1 MENNIEKTGNWF
13 VDQLSLYQ
21 NANNSNDAVKR
32 NFVVR
37 VSEFELIMS
46 DLRRKKPKDP
56 LQHELLLG
64 RRGSGKSTLLKRIQ
78 IEIEEDPTLNQH
90 YIAINL
96 AEEQAGIYRL
106 SDLWFEALKEIA
118 LQTNTVVN
126 LEAFSTF
133 KDNQEYARYLHGE
146 IHKILVEHQKKAVL
160 LLDNLDRIVENFD
173 DDGHLLRETLLN
185 YNDLQIIGGST
196 RMDEHFWQYDKPFY
210 EFFRRHRLEGLTF
223 EEINQLLNQW
233 SEALALSQ
241 LKDYALHNRGKIEAL
256 RILTDG
262 LPRTLQ
268 FFIKIFLKNSTLTGF
283 DHIKQT
289 MDLASPLYQERLN
302 NLTAPQRKIVLE
314 MAFIWEAC
322 STKQLVDVCRME
334 GKLISS
340 FMKQLNGFG
349 IVETLQTNTKNHLY
363 RLSERFFNMWLIV
376 TQGNPDQK
384 RKARYLTIFLE
395 TWYNADEIRD
405 MAITHSENLQAKN
418 MGYDQAVVLTKALSQ
433 SKYIGVYDRDEL
445 LDLTYQ
451 LSDCQPDKGD
461 LPKKYS
467 EVLKKII
474 LLDKEG
480 KYEQALQ
487 IVEEIENEED
497 GIKFNLKGFYYILLK
512 EEEEAKR
519 YFLMSIEKENSSA
532 LFNLGLLYQNQR
544 KEKQAEKY
552 YLLAI
557 EKDETNASYNLALLY
572 QNQGKEKQAEKY
584 YLLAIDEENVDA
596 SYNLANLY
604 ANQGKWKEAEKYYLL
619 AIEKGE
625 ISALNNLALLYQNQG
640 KEKEAEKYF
649 LLAIDEENV
658 DASYN
663 LALLYTNQGKGKE
676 AEKYYLLAIEKGTIE
691 ALNNLALLYF
701 KLNKNKHKALEFIL
715 KRNNVKTDLK
725 LKLLQIIIEVWNG
738 KFENIENRVRELI
751 TDSKDDTIG
760 VFLNVL
766 LILEQTHLVQSL
778 FEDEALGQDLRDK
791 YQLLYYAT
799 LILNRKT
806 ENNLLLRI
814 PPDMMPTVEKIV
826 AEVKEKQA
834 FYAEEVVS

>member
-21 NANNSNDAVKR
+21 NANNDNATVRR

-46 DLRRKKPKDP
+46 DLRRKKAKDP

-78 IEIEEDPTLNQH
+78 IEIEEDPTLSKN

-106 SDLWFEALKEIA
+106 SDLWFEALKEIS

-133 KDNQEYARYLHGE
+133 KDNQEYARYLYGE
-146 IHKILVEHQKKAVL
+146 IHKILVEHQKKVVL

-185 YNDLQIIGGST
+185 YNDVQIIGGST

-223 EEINQLLNQW
+223 EEIHQLLNQW
-233 SEALALSQ
+233 SDLMGLTQ

-322 STKQLVDVCRME
+322 STKQLVEACRME

-340 FMKQLNGFG
+340 FMRQLNGFG
-349 IVETLQTNTKNHLY
+349 IVETVQTNTKNHLY

-395 TWYNADEIRD
+395 TWYDANEIQD
-405 MAITHSENLQAKN
+405 MATTHFQNLKAKN
-418 MGYDQAVVLTKALSQ
+418 MGYDQAVVLTKAISQ
-433 SKYIGVYDRDEL
+433 SKHIGVRERDRL

-461 LPKKYS
+461 LPITFKKLG
-467 EVLKKII
+467 EEI
-474 LLDKEG
+474 DKLQEEG
-480 KYEQALQ
+480 KYEEALKK
-487 IVEEIENEED
+487 VEEIENEED
-497 GIKFNLKGFYYILLK
+497 GVKFFLK
-512 EEEEAKR
+512 A
-519 YFLMSIEKENSSA
+519 YFLYELKNE
-532 LFNLGLLYQNQR
+532 
-544 KEKQAEKY
+544 
-552 YLLAI
+552 
-557 EKDETNASYNLALLY
+557 
-572 QNQGKEKQAEKY
+572 
-584 YLLAIDEENVDA
+584 
-596 SYNLANLY
+596 
-604 ANQGKWKEAEKYYLL
+604 KEAEKYYEKSVKKGHISASFNLALL
-619 AIEKGE
+619 FQNQGEIEEAEKYYLIAIDRKDINSAFNLANLYQAQSKYESAEKYYLIAIGNGIDSALFNLANLHYNQGKDKDAEKYYLKAIEKGDIGALHNLAILYQSQGKIEDAEKYYFKASKKGQIESIHHLGLLYESQGKIEDAEKYYLNAIEKGE
-625 ISALNNLALLYQNQG
+625 IISLHSLA
-640 KEKEAEKYF
+640 F
-649 LLAIDEENV
+649 
-658 DASYN
+658 
-663 LALLYTNQGKGKE
+663 
-676 AEKYYLLAIEKGTIE
+676 
-691 ALNNLALLYF
+691 LYF
-701 KLNKNKHKALEFIL
+701 KKNDNKEKALEYISEKNQINPDF
-715 KRNNVKTDLK
+715 KSKS
-725 LKLLQIIIEVWNG
+725 LQIIIEIWNG

-751 TDSKDDTIG
+751 KDSKEDMIG
-760 VFLNVL
+760 AFFNVL

-791 YQLLYYAT
+791 YLLLYYAT
-799 LILNRKT
+799 LILNHKT

-814 PPDMMPTVEKIV
+814 PLEVMPTVEKIV

-834 FYAEEVVS
+834 FYAEEVGS

>member
-21 NANNSNDAVKR
+21 NANNDNATVKR

-46 DLRRKKPKDP
+46 DLRRKKTKDP

-78 IEIEEDPTLNQH
+78 IEIEEDPTLNKS
-90 YIAINL
+90 YIAVNL

-118 LQTNTVVN
+118 LQTNTSLN

-223 EEINQLLNQW
+223 EEIHQLLNQW
-233 SEALALSQ
+233 SDALDLPQ

-322 STKQLVDVCRME
+322 STKQLVEACRME

-340 FMKQLNGFG
+340 FMKQLNSFG

-395 TWYNADEIRD
+395 TWYDADEIRD
-405 MAITHSENLQAKN
+405 MAKTHLQNLKSRK
-418 MGYDQAVVLTKALSQ
+418 MGYDQAGLLTKAFSQ
-433 SKYIGVYDRDEL
+433 SKYIGVVDRDEL
-445 LDLTYQ
+445 LDSTY
-451 LSDCQPDKGD
+451 LLPDYQSGKGD
-461 LPKKYS
+461 LPKKYK
-467 EVLKKII
+467 ELIEEINK
-474 LLDKEG
+474 LEEEG
-480 KYEQALQ
+480 KYEQSLQ

-497 GIKFNLKGFYYILLK
+497 GVKFNMKGYFFYKLNN
-512 EEEEAKR
+512 EE
-519 YFLMSIEKENSSA
+519 
-532 LFNLGLLYQNQR
+532 
-544 KEKQAEKY
+544 
-552 YLLAI
+552 
-557 EKDETNASYNLALLY
+557 
-572 QNQGKEKQAEKY
+572 
-584 YLLAIDEENVDA
+584 
-596 SYNLANLY
+596 
-604 ANQGKWKEAEKYYLL
+604 EAEKYYLL
-619 AIEKGE
+619 AIEKGH
-625 ISALNNLALLYQNQG
+625 INAPYNLANLYLDQGKEREAEQYYLICCENGNVNALFNLATLYKQQG
-640 KEKEAEKYF
+640 KEKEAEKYYLIAGEKGDTGSLF
-649 LLAIDEENV
+649 NLAIL
-658 DASYN
+658 YN
-663 LALLYTNQGKGKE
+663 NQGKSKE
-676 AEKYYLLAIEKGTIE
+676 AEKYYLIAIEKQHVNS
-691 ALNNLALLYF
+691 LHNLTLLYF
-701 KLNKNKHKALEFIL
+701 SENRKKQKSLDLIMQKNKKIPIIESQI
-715 KRNNVKTDLK
+715 V
-725 LKLLQIIIEVWNG
+725 QIIIEIWNG
-738 KFENIENRVRELI
+738 IFNNIEEKVKKLI
-751 TDSKDDTIG
+751 IESEGANLSWLIK
-760 VFLNVL
+760 NL
-766 LILEQTHLVQSL
+766 LYQEQTHLVQSL

-799 LILNRKT
+799 LILNHKT

-814 PPDMMPTVEKIV
+814 PPDVMPTVEKIV

-834 FYAEEVVS
+834 FYAED

>member
-21 NANNSNDAVKR
+21 NANNDNATVRR

-46 DLRRKKPKDP
+46 DLRRKRAKDP

-78 IEIEEDPTLNQH
+78 IEIEEDPTLSKN

-106 SDLWFEALKEIA
+106 SDLWFEALKEIS
-118 LQTNTVVN
+118 LQTNTSVN

-133 KDNQEYARYLHGE
+133 KDNQEYARYLYGE
-146 IHKILVEHQKKAVL
+146 IHKILVEHQKKVVL

-185 YNDLQIIGGST
+185 YNDVQIIGGST

-223 EEINQLLNQW
+223 EEIHQLLNQW
-233 SEALALSQ
+233 SDLMGLTQ

-283 DHIKQT
+283 NHIKQT

-322 STKQLVDVCRME
+322 STKQLVEACRME

-395 TWYNADEIRD
+395 TWYDANEIQA
-405 MAITHSENLQAKN
+405 MATTHFQNLKAKN
-418 MGYDQAVVLTKALSQ
+418 MGYDQAVVLTKAISQ
-433 SKYIGVYDRDEL
+433 SKYIGVYERDEL

-451 LSDCQPDKGD
+451 LSDYQPEKGD
-461 LPKKYS
+461 LPKKY
-467 EVLKKII
+467 EKLEKEII
-474 LLDKEG
+474 KLYEEG

-497 GIKFNLKGFYYILLK
+497 GNKYSWKGF
-512 EEEEAKR
+512 
-519 YFLMSIEKENSSA
+519 
-532 LFNLGLLYQNQR
+532 LFRQIQ
-544 KEKQAEKY
+544 KQTKAEKY

-557 EKDETNASYNLALLY
+557 EKGNINALYNLASLY
-572 QNQGKEKQAEKY
+572 QNQGKEKEAEKY
-584 YLLAIDEENVDA
+584 YLLAIEEGDINA
-596 SYNLANLY
+596 LNNLAVLY
-604 ANQGKWKEAEKYYLL
+604 KNQGKEKEAEKYYLL
-619 AIEKGE
+619 AIEKGD
-625 ISALNNLALLYQNQG
+625 IIALHNLALF
-640 KEKEAEKYF
+640 YF
-649 LLAIDEENV
+649 
-658 DASYN
+658 
-663 LALLYTNQGKGKE
+663 Q
-676 AEKYYLLAIEKGTIE
+676 
-691 ALNNLALLYF
+691 
-701 KLNKNKHKALEFIL
+701 LNKNKQKALEYIL
-715 KRNNVKTDLK
+715 QKSQINPDFKT
-725 LKLLQIIIEVWNG
+725 KLLQIIIEIWNG
-738 KFENIENRVRELI
+738 KFENIDNRIRELI
-751 TDSKDDTIG
+751 KENNVTDAL
-760 VFLNVL
+760 LNL
-766 LILEQTHLVQSL
+766 LLYQEQTHLVQSL
-778 FEDEALGQDLRDK
+778 FEDEVLGQDLRDK

-799 LILNRKT
+799 LILNHKT

-814 PPDMMPTVEKIV
+814 PLEVMPTVEKIV

-834 FYAEEVVS
+834 FYAEEAGS

>member
-46 DLRRKKPKDP
+46 DLRRKKTKDP

-78 IEIEEDPTLNQH
+78 IEIEEDPTLSKN

-118 LQTNTVVN
+118 LQTNSVVN

-146 IHKILVEHQKKAVL
+146 IHKILVEHQKKVVL

-233 SEALALSQ
+233 SEALALPQ

-395 TWYNADEIRD
+395 TWYDADEIQD
-405 MAITHSENLQAKN
+405 MAKTHSQNLRTKN
-418 MGYDQAVVLTKALSQ
+418 MGYDQAVVLTKAISQ
-433 SKYIGVYDRDEL
+433 SKYIGVIDRDEL
-445 LDLTYQ
+445 LDLTSQ
-451 LSDCQPDKGD
+451 LLDCQPEKGD
-461 LPKKYS
+461 LPKKFS
-467 EVLKKII
+467 NLKEEI
-474 LLDKEG
+474 DKLQEDG
-480 KYEQALQ
+480 KYEKALQ

-497 GIKFNLKGFYYILLK
+497 GLKFYLKGFLLSKLK
-512 EEEEAKR
+512 EKTD
-519 YFLMSIEKENSSA
+519 
-532 LFNLGLLYQNQR
+532 
-544 KEKQAEKY
+544 AEKY

-557 EKDETNASYNLALLY
+557 EKGNIISLYNLANLY
-572 QNQGKEKQAEKY
+572 RKQGKEKEAEKY
-584 YLLAIDEENVDA
+584 YLLAIKKRDSDTK
-596 SYNLANLY
+596 SLYNLAFLY
-604 ANQGKWKEAEKYYLL
+604 EYQGKVKEAEKYYLL
-619 AIEKGE
+619 AIEKGD
-625 ISALNNLALLYQNQG
+625 INALNNLAILYKNQQKG
-640 KEKEAEKYF
+640 KKAEKYF
-649 LLAIDEENV
+649 LLAID
-658 DASYN
+658 
-663 LALLYTNQGKGKE
+663 KGD
-676 AEKYYLLAIEKGTIE
+676 IN
-691 ALNNLALLYF
+691 ALNNLAFLYF
-701 KLNKNKHKALEFIL
+701 ELNRKKHKALEYISE
-715 KRNNVKTDLK
+715 RNKVNPDFKSK
-725 LKLLQIIIEVWNG
+725 SLQIIFEIWNG
-738 KFENIENRVRELI
+738 VFDNVEDRGRKILENNQKEYTEA
-751 TDSKDDTIG
+751 
-760 VFLNVL
+760 FLQFL
-766 LILEQTHLVQSL
+766 LWLEQTHLVQSL

-799 LILNRKT
+799 LILNHKT

-814 PPDMMPTVEKIV
+814 PPDVMPTVEKIV

>member
-1 MENNIEKTGNWF
+1 MENNIERTGSWYIE
-13 VDQLSLYQ
+13 QLSLYQ
-21 NANNSNDAVKR
+21 NANSDNASVRK

-37 VSEFELIMS
+37 VAEFELIMS
-46 DLRRKKPKDP
+46 DLRRKKTKDP

-78 IEIEEDPTLNQH
+78 IEIEEDPTLNKN

-133 KDNQEYARYLHGE
+133 KDNQEYTRYLYAE
-146 IHKILVEHQKKAVL
+146 IRKILVEHQKKVVL

-185 YNDLQIIGGST
+185 YNDLQLICGST

-210 EFFRRHRLEGLTF
+210 EFFRRHRLEGLSF
-223 EEINQLLNQW
+223 EEIHTLLNQW
-233 SEALALSQ
+233 SEVTGLEQ
-241 LKDYALHNRGKIEAL
+241 LKDYALKYRGKVEAL

-262 LPRTLQ
+262 LPRTLL

-289 MDLASPLYQERLN
+289 MDWASPLYQERLN
-302 NLTAPQRKIVLE
+302 NLTPPQRKIVME

-322 STKQLVDVCRME
+322 STKQLVEACRME
-334 GKLISS
+334 GKQIAS
-340 FMKQLNGFG
+340 FMLKLNGFG

-395 TWYNADEIRD
+395 TWYDAEEIQA
-405 MAITHSENLQAKN
+405 MAITHSQNLRDKN

-433 SKYIGVYDRDEL
+433 SKYIGLFQRDEL

-451 LSDCQPDKGD
+451 LSDSQPEKGD
-461 LPKKYS
+461 LPEKFEKMK
-467 EVLKKII
+467 EKIDE
-474 LLDKEG
+474 LQEEG

-487 IVEEIENEED
+487 IIEEIENEED
-497 GIKFNLKGFYYILLK
+497 GLKFNMKGFYFILLEK
-512 EEEEAKR
+512 EEEAKK
-519 YFLMSIEKENSSA
+519 YFLLAVEKENIHA
-532 LFNLGLLYQNQR
+532 LFNLGFLYQNQGE
-544 KEKQAEKY
+544 EKVAEKY

-557 EKDETNASYNLALLY
+557 HNGHINAFNNLALLY
-572 QNQGKEKQAEKY
+572 INQGREK
-584 YLLAIDEENVDA
+584 D
-596 SYNLANLY
+596 
-604 ANQGKWKEAEKYYLL
+604 AEKYYLL
-619 AIEKGE
+619 AIEKGN
-625 ISALNNLALLYQNQG
+625 IKSLFNLGLLYDKQNQ
-640 KEKEAEKYF
+640 
-649 LLAIDEENV
+649 EE
-658 DASYN
+658 D
-663 LALLYTNQGKGKE
+663 
-676 AEKYYLLAIEKGTIE
+676 AEKYYLLAIEKNHVD
-691 ALNNLALLYF
+691 ALYNLAFLYY
-701 KLNKNKHKALEFIL
+701 KKNGNRNKALEFNRKYSSL
-715 KRNNVKTDLK
+715 NPDQDSKE
-725 LKLLQIIIEVWNG
+725 LQITIEIWNG
-738 KFENIENRVRELI
+738 IFENVEEKVKKLITESEGADLTWLIEN
-751 TDSKDDTIG
+751 
-760 VFLNVL
+760 L
-766 LILEQTHLVQSL
+766 LYLEQTHLVQSL

-799 LILNRKT
+799 LILNHKT

-814 PPDMMPTVEKIV
+814 PPDVMPTVEKIV

>member
-1 MENNIEKTGNWF
+1 MENKIEKTGNWF

-21 NANNSNDAVKR
+21 NANNDNATVKR

-46 DLRRKKPKDP
+46 DLRRKKTKDP

-78 IEIEEDPTLNQH
+78 IEIEEDPTLSKN

-118 LQTNTVVN
+118 LQTNTIVN
-126 LEAFSTF
+126 LESFSTF
-133 KDNQEYARYLHGE
+133 RDNQEYARYLYGE
-146 IHKILVEHQKKAVL
+146 IHKILVEQHKKAVL

-223 EEINQLLNQW
+223 EEIHQLLNQW
-233 SEALALSQ
+233 SDVLDLLP
-241 LKDYALHNRGKIEAL
+241 LKDYALRNRGKIEAL

-322 STKQLVDVCRME
+322 STKQLVEACRME

-340 FMKQLNGFG
+340 FMKQLNNFG

-384 RKARYLTIFLE
+384 RKAYFLTIFLE
-395 TWYNADEIRD
+395 LFYDADEIRD
-405 MAITHSENLQAKN
+405 LAITHSQNLRGKSIS
-418 MGYDQAVVLTKALSQ
+418 YDQAVVLTKAISQ
-433 SKYIGVYDRDEL
+433 SKYIGVNQRDEL

-451 LSDCQPDKGD
+451 LSDYQPDKGD
-461 LPKKYS
+461 LPMKYK
-467 EVLKKII
+467 ETKEKVDKLKEQGRYEEALK
-474 LLDKEG
+474 LVEG
-480 KYEQALQ
+480 
-487 IVEEIENEED
+487 IENEED
-497 GIKFNLKGFYYILLK
+497 GRKFFWKGF
-512 EEEEAKR
+512 
-519 YFLMSIEKENSSA
+519 
-532 LFNLGLLYQNQR
+532 LFNKLKKA
-544 KEKQAEKY
+544 KEAEIY

-557 EKDETNASYNLALLY
+557 EKDNIRASNNLAVLY
-572 QNQGKEKQAEKY
+572 KNQGRA
-584 YLLAIDEENVDA
+584 
-596 SYNLANLY
+596 
-604 ANQGKWKEAEKYYLL
+604 KEAEKYYLL
-619 AIEKGE
+619 AIEKGH
-625 ISALNNLALLYQNQG
+625 IDALYNLALLYQNQG
-640 KEKEAEKYF
+640 RANEAEKYY
-649 LLAIDEENV
+649 LLAIEKGNI
-658 DASYN
+658 DALNN
-663 LALLYTNQGKGKE
+663 LAVLYQNQGKAKE
-676 AEKYYLLAIEKGTIE
+676 AEKYYLLAIEKGDIN
-691 ALNNLALLYF
+691 ALYNLANFYYQQNR
-701 KLNKNKHKALEFIL
+701 NKKNALDFIQ
-715 KRNNVKTDLK
+715 KYNSIT
-725 LKLLQIIIEVWNG
+725 QHSTGTQFIIEIWNG
-738 KFENIENRVRELI
+738 IFENVEEKVKKLMIESEGANL
-751 TDSKDDTIG
+751 TWFIG
-760 VFLNVL
+760 NL
-766 LILEQTHLVQSL
+766 LFQEQTYLVQSL

-799 LILNRKT
+799 LILNHKT
-806 ENNLLLRI
+806 EHNLLLRI
-814 PPDMMPTVEKIV
+814 PQEVMPTVEKIV

-834 FYAEEVVS
+834 FYAED

>member
-37 VSEFELIMS
+37 VSEFDLIMS
-46 DLRRKKPKDP
+46 DLRRKKTKDP

-78 IEIEEDPTLNQH
+78 IEIEEDPSLNKS

-223 EEINQLLNQW
+223 EEIHQLLNQW
-233 SEALALSQ
+233 SDALALPQ

-283 DHIKQT
+283 DHIRQT

-340 FMKQLNGFG
+340 FMKQLNVFG

-384 RKARYLTIFLE
+384 RKACYLTIFLE
-395 TWYNADEIRD
+395 TWYDADEIRD
-405 MAITHSENLQAKN
+405 MAKTHSENLQAKN
-418 MGYDQAVVLTKALSQ
+418 MGYDQAVVLTKAISQ
-433 SKYIGVYDRDEL
+433 SKFIGVYERDEL

-451 LSDCQPDKGD
+451 LSDCQPEKGD
-461 LPKKYS
+461 LPVKYA
-467 EVLKKII
+467 ELWKEIYKLK
-474 LLDKEG
+474 EAG
-480 KYEQALQ
+480 KFEQSLQ
-487 IVEEIENEED
+487 IIEEVENEED
-497 GIKFNLKGFYYILLK
+497 GRKFNMKGYILDILK
-512 EEEEAKR
+512 KEKEARK
-519 YFLMSIEKENSSA
+519 YFLLAIEKGNVEA
-532 LFNLGLLYQNQR
+532 LYNLGRLYHIQS
-544 KEKQAEKY
+544 KEKDAEKY

-557 EKDETNASYNLALLY
+557 EKEHITALNNLAVLY
-572 QNQGKEKQAEKY
+572 NNQGKE
-584 YLLAIDEENVDA
+584 
-596 SYNLANLY
+596 
-604 ANQGKWKEAEKYYLL
+604 KEAEKYYLL
-619 AIEKGE
+619 AIEKGN
-625 ISALNNLALLYQNQG
+625 INALNNLSILYYQ
-640 KEKEAEKYF
+640 E
-649 LLAIDEENV
+649 
-658 DASYN
+658 
-663 LALLYTNQGKGKE
+663 
-676 AEKYYLLAIEKGTIE
+676 
-691 ALNNLALLYF
+691 
-701 KLNKNKHKALEFIL
+701 NKNHFKALELIQEYNSIESNRHSKEIQF
-715 KRNNVKTDLK
+715 
-725 LKLLQIIIEVWNG
+725 IIEIWNG
-738 KFENIENRVRELI
+738 IFENVEEKVKKLIIESEGANLSWLI
-751 TDSKDDTIG
+751 R
-760 VFLNVL
+760 NL
-766 LILEQTHLVQSL
+766 LYLEQTHLVQSL

-799 LILNRKT
+799 LILNHKT

-814 PPDMMPTVEKIV
+814 PPDVMPTVEKIV

-834 FYAEEVVS
+834 FYAEEVG

>member
-223 EEINQLLNQW
+223 EEIHQLLNQW
-233 SEALALSQ
+233 SDALALPQ

-283 DHIKQT
+283 DHIRQT

-395 TWYNADEIRD
+395 TWYDADEIRD
-405 MAITHSENLQAKN
+405 MATLHFQ
-418 MGYDQAVVLTKALSQ
+418 
-433 SKYIGVYDRDEL
+433 
-445 LDLTYQ
+445 
-451 LSDCQPDKGD
+451 
-461 LPKKYS
+461 
-467 EVLKKII
+467 
-474 LLDKEG
+474 
-480 KYEQALQ
+480 
-487 IVEEIENEED
+487 
-497 GIKFNLKGFYYILLK
+497 NLK
-512 EEEEAKR
+512 AR
-519 YFLMSIEKENSSA
+519 FL
-532 LFNLGLLYQNQR
+532 F
-544 KEKQAEKY
+544 
-552 YLLAI
+552 
-557 EKDETNASYNLALLY
+557 
-572 QNQGKEKQAEKY
+572 
-584 YLLAIDEENVDA
+584 
-596 SYNLANLY
+596 
-604 ANQGKWKEAEKYYLL
+604 
-619 AIEKGE
+619 
-625 ISALNNLALLYQNQG
+625 
-640 KEKEAEKYF
+640 F
-649 LLAIDEENV
+649 L
-658 DASYN
+658 
-663 LALLYTNQGKGKE
+663 
-676 AEKYYLLAIEKGTIE
+676 
-691 ALNNLALLYF
+691 
-701 KLNKNKHKALEFIL
+701 
-715 KRNNVKTDLK
+715 
-725 LKLLQIIIEVWNG
+725 
-738 KFENIENRVRELI
+738 
-751 TDSKDDTIG
+751 
-760 VFLNVL
+760 
-766 LILEQTHLVQSL
+766 
-778 FEDEALGQDLRDK
+778 
-791 YQLLYYAT
+791 
-799 LILNRKT
+799 
-806 ENNLLLRI
+806 
-814 PPDMMPTVEKIV
+814 
-826 AEVKEKQA
+826 
-834 FYAEEVVS
+834 

>member
-1 MENNIEKTGNWF
+1 MMENNIEKTGNWF

-21 NANNSNDAVKR
+21 NANNDNATVRK

-46 DLRRKKPKDP
+46 DLRRKKTKDP

-78 IEIEEDPTLNQH
+78 IEIEEDPTLNKN

-106 SDLWFEALKEIA
+106 SDLWFEALKEIT

-133 KDNQEYARYLHGE
+133 KDNQEYARYLYGE
-146 IHKILVEHQKKAVL
+146 IHKILVERQKKVVL

-185 YNDLQIIGGST
+185 YNDVQIIGGST

-223 EEINQLLNQW
+223 EEIHQLLNQW
-233 SEALALSQ
+233 SDLMGLTQ

-322 STKQLVDVCRME
+322 STKQLVEACRME

-395 TWYNADEIRD
+395 TWYDANEIQD
-405 MAITHSENLQAKN
+405 MAKTHSQNLIAKN
-418 MGYDQAVVLTKALSQ
+418 MGYDQAVVLTKAISQ
-433 SKYIGVYDRDEL
+433 SKYIGVFERDEL

-451 LSDCQPDKGD
+451 LSDCQPEKGD
-461 LPKKYS
+461 LPKKY
-467 EVLKKII
+467 EKLKAEI
-474 LLDKEG
+474 DKLKEEG
-480 KYEQALQ
+480 DYEQALR
-487 IVEEIENEED
+487 IVGEIENEDD
-497 GIKFNLKGFYYILLK
+497 GLKFFMNGFFFNELKN
-512 EEEEAKR
+512 E
-519 YFLMSIEKENSSA
+519 
-532 LFNLGLLYQNQR
+532 
-544 KEKQAEKY
+544 
-552 YLLAI
+552 
-557 EKDETNASYNLALLY
+557 
-572 QNQGKEKQAEKY
+572 
-584 YLLAIDEENVDA
+584 
-596 SYNLANLY
+596 
-604 ANQGKWKEAEKYYLL
+604 KEAEKYYLL

-625 ISALNNLALLYQNQG
+625 INALNNLGLLYAYQGKETDAEKYYLLAIEKGHIDASSNLGLLYKNQG
-640 KEKEAEKYF
+640 KETEAEKYW
-649 LLAIDEENV
+649 LLAIEKGDIN
-658 DASYN
+658 ALFN
-663 LALLYTNQGKGKE
+663 LALSCQNQGREIEAEKYYLLAIGNDDIDSLFSLATLYDNQGKETE
-676 AEKYYLLAIEKGTIE
+676 AEKYYLLAIEKGNIS
-691 ALNNLALLYF
+691 ALINLALLYYSQGRNKCKSLELIQKYNKTNLIQNSTKPQIVIEIWNGIF
-701 KLNKNKHKALEFIL
+701 ENVEEKVKKL
-715 KRNNVKTDLK
+715 
-725 LKLLQIIIEVWNG
+725 IIESEGANLSW
-738 KFENIENRVRELI
+738 LI
-751 TDSKDDTIG
+751 R
-760 VFLNVL
+760 NL
-766 LILEQTHLVQSL
+766 LYQEQTHLVQSL

-799 LILNRKT
+799 LILNHKT

-814 PPDMMPTVEKIV
+814 PQEVMPTVEKIV

-834 FYAEEVVS
+834 FYAEEVV

>member
-21 NANNSNDAVKR
+21 NANNDNATVRR

-46 DLRRKKPKDP
+46 DLRRKKAKDP

-78 IEIEEDPTLNQH
+78 IEIEEDPTLSKN

-106 SDLWFEALKEIA
+106 SDLWFEALKEIS

-133 KDNQEYARYLHGE
+133 KDNQEYARYLYGE
-146 IHKILVEHQKKAVL
+146 IHKILVEHQKKVVL

-185 YNDLQIIGGST
+185 YNDVQIIGGST

-223 EEINQLLNQW
+223 EEIHQLLNQW
-233 SEALALSQ
+233 SDLMGLTQ

-322 STKQLVDVCRME
+322 STKQLVEACRME

-340 FMKQLNGFG
+340 FMRQLNGFG
-349 IVETLQTNTKNHLY
+349 IVETVQTNTKNHLY

-395 TWYNADEIRD
+395 TWYDANEIQD
-405 MAITHSENLQAKN
+405 MATTHFQNLKAKN
-418 MGYDQAVVLTKALSQ
+418 MGYDQAVVLTKAISQ
-433 SKYIGVYDRDEL
+433 SKYIGVNDRDEL

-451 LSDCQPDKGD
+451 LSDYQPDKGD
-461 LPKKYS
+461 LPVMFEKL
-467 EVLKKII
+467 ENEIHI
-474 LLDKEG
+474 LREQG
-480 KYEQALQ
+480 KYEQALK

-497 GIKFNLKGFYYILLK
+497 GVKFSIKAFLLD
-512 EEEEAKR
+512 A
-519 YFLMSIEKENSSA
+519 SGNEKE
-532 LFNLGLLYQNQR
+532 
-544 KEKQAEKY
+544 
-552 YLLAI
+552 
-557 EKDETNASYNLALLY
+557 
-572 QNQGKEKQAEKY
+572 AEKY
-584 YLLAIDEENVDA
+584 YLLAIDKGNIYA
-596 SYNLANLY
+596 LHNLAILY
-604 ANQGKWKEAEKYYLL
+604 KNQGKEKEAEKYYLLAVEKEIREASNNLAILYKNQGKEKEAEKYYLL
-619 AIEKGE
+619 AIEKGN
-625 ISALNNLALLYQNQG
+625 INTLNNLALLYHQKNLNKQ
-640 KEKEAEKYF
+640 KALNLIQK
-649 LLAIDEENV
+649 
-658 DASYN
+658 YN
-663 LALLYTNQGKGKE
+663 LDNLNQDSKE
-676 AEKYYLLAIEKGTIE
+676 
-691 ALNNLALLYF
+691 
-701 KLNKNKHKALEFIL
+701 
-715 KRNNVKTDLK
+715 V
-725 LKLLQIIIEVWNG
+725 QIIIEIWNSI
-738 KFENIENRVRELI
+738 FENIEEKVRTLI
-751 TDSKDDTIG
+751 IESNGAGLTWLIE
-760 VFLNVL
+760 NL
-766 LILEQTHLVQSL
+766 LYLEQTHLVQSL

-799 LILNRKT
+799 LILNHKT
-806 ENNLLLRI
+806 ENNLFLRI
-814 PPDMMPTVEKIV
+814 PLEVMPTVEKIV

-834 FYAEEVVS
+834 FYAEEAGS

>member
-21 NANNSNDAVKR
+21 NANNDNATVRR

-37 VSEFELIMS
+37 VSEFELIIS
-46 DLRRKKPKDP
+46 DLRRKKTKDP

-78 IEIEEDPTLNQH
+78 IEIEEDPTLSQN

-106 SDLWFEALKEIA
+106 SDLWFEALKEIQ
-118 LQTNTVVN
+118 LQTNTVVD
-126 LEAFSTF
+126 LETFSTF
-133 KDNQEYARYLHGE
+133 KDNQEYARYLYEE
-146 IHKILVEHQKKAVL
+146 IHKILVEHQKKVVL

-223 EEINQLLNQW
+223 EEIHQLLNQW
-233 SEALALSQ
+233 SEALAMPQ
-241 LKDYALHNRGKIEAL
+241 LKDHALHNRGRIEAL

-322 STKQLVDVCRME
+322 STKQLVEACRME

-349 IVETLQTNTKNHLY
+349 IIETLQTNTKNHLY

-395 TWYNADEIRD
+395 TWYDVDEIKK
-405 MAITHSENLQAKN
+405 MAKTHSQNLKDKN
-418 MGYDQAVVLTKALSQ
+418 MCFDQAVVLTKALSQ
-433 SKYIGVYDRDEL
+433 SKYIGVFERDEL

-451 LSDCQPDKGD
+451 LSDSEPDKGY
-461 LPKKYS
+461 LPEKYIKLW
-467 EVLKKII
+467 EEIDKLKV
-474 LLDKEG
+474 EG
-480 KYEQALQ
+480 KFEQA
-487 IVEEIENEED
+487 IKKVNEIENEED
-497 GIKFNLKGFYYILLK
+497 GVKFFLKGFLFLK
-512 EEEEAKR
+512 
-519 YFLMSIEKENSSA
+519 
-532 LFNLGLLYQNQR
+532 LGEQN
-544 KEKQAEKY
+544 EAEKY
-552 YLLAI
+552 NLLAI
-557 EKDETNASYNLALLY
+557 DKGSGGALTNLGTLY
-572 QNQGKEKQAEKY
+572 AEQGKEKDAEEF
-584 YLLAIDEENVDA
+584 YLRAIKKGQILAL
-596 SYNLANLY
+596 YNLAYIYYQKNRNKNNALDFIQKYNQSNSNKNDASKLVPIIIEIWNNVFENMEEKVKNLMTESM
-604 ANQGKWKEAEKYYLL
+604 GMDLTWF
-619 AIEKGE
+619 IE
-625 ISALNNLALLYQNQG
+625 NLLYQ
-640 KEKEAEKYF
+640 
-649 LLAIDEENV
+649 
-658 DASYN
+658 
-663 LALLYTNQGKGKE
+663 
-676 AEKYYLLAIEKGTIE
+676 
-691 ALNNLALLYF
+691 
-701 KLNKNKHKALEFIL
+701 
-715 KRNNVKTDLK
+715 
-725 LKLLQIIIEVWNG
+725 
-738 KFENIENRVRELI
+738 
-751 TDSKDDTIG
+751 
-760 VFLNVL
+760 
-766 LILEQTHLVQSL
+766 EQTHLVQSL

-799 LILNRKT
+799 LILIHEKQ
-806 ENNLLLRI
+806 NNLLLRI
-814 PPDMMPTVEKIV
+814 SPDVMPTVEKIV

-834 FYAEEVVS
+834 FYAEETVSRKG

>member
-1 MENNIEKTGNWF
+1 MMENNIEKTGNWF

-21 NANNSNDAVKR
+21 NANNDNATVRR

-46 DLRRKKPKDP
+46 DLRRKKTKDP

-78 IEIEEDPTLNQH
+78 IEIEEDPTLNKN

-118 LQTNTVVN
+118 LQTNTSLN

-133 KDNQEYARYLHGE
+133 KDNQEYARYLYGE
-146 IHKILVEHQKKAVL
+146 IHKILVEHQKKVVL

-185 YNDLQIIGGST
+185 YNDVQIIGGST

-223 EEINQLLNQW
+223 EEIHQLLNQW
-233 SEALALSQ
+233 SDLMGLTQ

-395 TWYNADEIRD
+395 TWYDADEIRA
-405 MAITHSENLQAKN
+405 MSMTHSENLRGKK
-418 MGYDQAVVLTKALSQ
+418 MGYDQAVVLTKAISQ
-433 SKYIGVYDRDEL
+433 SKYIGVDDRDRL

-451 LSDCQPDKGD
+451 LNEGGVNYGD
-461 LPKKYS
+461 LPEQYRIMIGRVIKFIEEHKYD
-467 EVLKKII
+467 E
-474 LLDKEG
+474 
-480 KYEQALQ
+480 ALN

-497 GIKFNLKGFYYILLK
+497 GLKFFWKAYCNNKLKNELEAEIYYLK
-512 EEEEAKR
+512 AIDKGNVAG
-519 YFLMSIEKENSSA
+519 LN
-532 LFNLGLLYQNQR
+532 NLGIIYHHQGRYDDAKN
-544 KEKQAEKY
+544 KY
-552 YLLAI
+552 L
-557 EKDETNASYNLALLY
+557 D
-572 QNQGKEKQAEKY
+572 G
-584 YLLAIDEENVDA
+584 
-596 SYNLANLY
+596 
-604 ANQGKWKEAEKYYLL
+604 
-619 AIEKGE
+619 IEKGNIDAKYN
-625 ISALNNLALLYQNQG
+625 ISRLYYKNNQNKKNTLILIREYNNSTHTRKSS
-640 KEKEAEKYF
+640 KE
-649 LLAIDEENV
+649 V
-658 DASYN
+658 
-663 LALLYTNQGKGKE
+663 
-676 AEKYYLLAIEKGTIE
+676 
-691 ALNNLALLYF
+691 
-701 KLNKNKHKALEFIL
+701 
-715 KRNNVKTDLK
+715 
-725 LKLLQIIIEVWNG
+725 QIIVEIWNG
-738 KFENIENRVRELI
+738 IFDNLEDTVRKHVIDYKESDL
-751 TDSKDDTIG
+751 T
-760 VFLNVL
+760 VFIKNL
-766 LILEQTHLVQSL
+766 LIQEQTHLVQSL
-778 FEDEALGQDLRDK
+778 FEDEALGQYLRDK

-799 LILNRKT
+799 LILNDKT

-814 PPDMMPTVEKIV
+814 PPDVMPTVEAIV
-826 AEVKEKQA
+826 KEVKEKQA
-834 FYAEEVVS
+834 FYAEEVGS

>member
-21 NANNSNDAVKR
+21 NANNDNATVRR

-46 DLRRKKPKDP
+46 DLRRKKTKDP

-118 LQTNTVVN
+118 LQTNTFVN

-223 EEINQLLNQW
+223 EEIHQLLNQW

-322 STKQLVDVCRME
+322 STKQLVEACRME

-376 TQGNPDQK
+376 TQGNPNQK

-395 TWYNADEIRD
+395 TWYDADEIRA
-405 MAITHSENLQAKN
+405 M
-418 MGYDQAVVLTKALSQ
+418 
-433 SKYIGVYDRDEL
+433 
-445 LDLTYQ
+445 
-451 LSDCQPDKGD
+451 
-461 LPKKYS
+461 
-467 EVLKKII
+467 
-474 LLDKEG
+474 
-480 KYEQALQ
+480 
-487 IVEEIENEED
+487 
-497 GIKFNLKGFYYILLK
+497 
-512 EEEEAKR
+512 
-519 YFLMSIEKENSSA
+519 
-532 LFNLGLLYQNQR
+532 
-544 KEKQAEKY
+544 
-552 YLLAI
+552 
-557 EKDETNASYNLALLY
+557 
-572 QNQGKEKQAEKY
+572 
-584 YLLAIDEENVDA
+584 
-596 SYNLANLY
+596 
-604 ANQGKWKEAEKYYLL
+604 
-619 AIEKGE
+619 
-625 ISALNNLALLYQNQG
+625 
-640 KEKEAEKYF
+640 
-649 LLAIDEENV
+649 
-658 DASYN
+658 
-663 LALLYTNQGKGKE
+663 
-676 AEKYYLLAIEKGTIE
+676 
-691 ALNNLALLYF
+691 
-701 KLNKNKHKALEFIL
+701 
-715 KRNNVKTDLK
+715 VKTH
-725 LKLLQIIIEVWNG
+725 LQN
-738 KFENIENRVRELI
+738 L
-751 TDSKDDTIG
+751 
-760 VFLNVL
+760 VL
-766 LILEQTHLVQSL
+766 S
-778 FEDEALGQDLRDK
+778 
-791 YQLLYYAT
+791 Y
-799 LILNRKT
+799 
-806 ENNLLLRI
+806 
-814 PPDMMPTVEKIV
+814 
-826 AEVKEKQA
+826 
-834 FYAEEVVS
+834 

>member
-1 MENNIEKTGNWF
+1 MENKIEKTGNWF

-21 NANNSNDAVKR
+21 NANNDNATVKR

-46 DLRRKKPKDP
+46 DLRRKKTKDP

-78 IEIEEDPTLNQH
+78 IEIEEDPTLSKN

-106 SDLWFEALKEIA
+106 SDLWFETLKEIA
-118 LQTNTVVN
+118 LQTNISLS
-126 LEAFSTF
+126 LESFSTF
-133 KDNQEYARYLHGE
+133 RDNQEYARYLHGE
-146 IHKILVEHQKKAVL
+146 IHKILVKHQKKAVL

-223 EEINQLLNQW
+223 EEIHQLLNQW
-233 SEALALSQ
+233 SDALALPQ

-283 DHIKQT
+283 DHIRQT

-322 STKQLVDVCRME
+322 STKQLVEACRME

-349 IVETLQTNTKNHLY
+349 IVEILQTNTKNHLY

-384 RKARYLTIFLE
+384 RKAYFLTIFLE
-395 TWYNADEIRD
+395 LFYDADEIR
-405 MAITHSENLQAKN
+405 ALAKTHSQNLYAKN
-418 MGYDQAVVLTKALSQ
+418 MSYDQAVVLTKAISQ
-433 SKYIGVYDRDEL
+433 SKCIGVGQRDML

-451 LSDCQPDKGD
+451 LSDYQPEKGD
-461 LPKKYS
+461 LPIMFEKL
-467 EVLKKII
+467 ENKIHE
-474 LLDKEG
+474 LREQG
-480 KYEQALQ
+480 KYEQALK
-487 IVEEIENEED
+487 IVEDIENEED
-497 GIKFNLKGFYYILLK
+497 GVKFSIKAFLLDVLGK
-512 EEEEAKR
+512 
-519 YFLMSIEKENSSA
+519 EKE
-532 LFNLGLLYQNQR
+532 
-544 KEKQAEKY
+544 AEKN

-557 EKDETNASYNLALLY
+557 NKGDINSLFNLALLY
-572 QNQGKEKQAEKY
+572 ENQGKEKKAER
-584 YLLAIDEENVDA
+584 
-596 SYNLANLY
+596 
-604 ANQGKWKEAEKYYLL
+604 YYLL
-619 AIEKGE
+619 AIEKGV
-625 ISALNNLALLYQNQG
+625 INAINNLGFLYQKQR
-640 KEKEAEKYF
+640 KLIEAENYYF
-649 LLAIDEENV
+649 R
-658 DASYN
+658 
-663 LALLYTNQGKGKE
+663 
-676 AEKYYLLAIEKGTIE
+676 AIEKGHIL
-691 ALNNLALLYF
+691 AIKNIALLYF
-701 KLNKNKHKALEFIL
+701 LKNTKKQKALEFISQI
-715 KRNNVKTDLK
+715 NK
-725 LKLLQIIIEVWNG
+725 LSPDPKSNFLQVIIEVWNG

-751 TDSKDDTIG
+751 K
-760 VFLNVL
+760 VNEKNVTNSFFNYL
-766 LILEQTHLVQSL
+766 LYLEQTHLVQSL

-799 LILNRKT
+799 LILNHKT

-814 PPDMMPTVEKIV
+814 PQEVMPTVEKIV

>member
-1 MENNIEKTGNWF
+1 MMENNIEKTGNWF

-21 NANNSNDAVKR
+21 NANNDNATVRK

-46 DLRRKKPKDP
+46 DLRRKKTKDP

-78 IEIEEDPTLNQH
+78 IEIEEDPTLNKN

-106 SDLWFEALKEIA
+106 SDLWFEALKEIT

-133 KDNQEYARYLHGE
+133 KDNQEYARYLYGE
-146 IHKILVEHQKKAVL
+146 IHKILVERQKKVVL

-185 YNDLQIIGGST
+185 YNDVQIIGGST

-223 EEINQLLNQW
+223 EEIHQLLNQW
-233 SEALALSQ
+233 SDLMGLTQ

-322 STKQLVDVCRME
+322 STKQLVEACRME

-395 TWYNADEIRD
+395 TWYDANEIQD
-405 MAITHSENLQAKN
+405 MAKTHSQNLIAKN
-418 MGYDQAVVLTKALSQ
+418 MGYDQAVVLTKAISQ
-433 SKYIGVYDRDEL
+433 SKYIGVFERDEL

-451 LSDCQPDKGD
+451 LSDCQPEKGD
-461 LPKKYS
+461 LPKKY
-467 EVLKKII
+467 EKLKAEI
-474 LLDKEG
+474 DKLKEEG
-480 KYEQALQ
+480 DYEQALR
-487 IVEEIENEED
+487 IVGEIENEDD
-497 GIKFNLKGFYYILLK
+497 GLKFFMNGFFFNELKN
-512 EEEEAKR
+512 E
-519 YFLMSIEKENSSA
+519 
-532 LFNLGLLYQNQR
+532 
-544 KEKQAEKY
+544 
-552 YLLAI
+552 
-557 EKDETNASYNLALLY
+557 
-572 QNQGKEKQAEKY
+572 
-584 YLLAIDEENVDA
+584 
-596 SYNLANLY
+596 
-604 ANQGKWKEAEKYYLL
+604 KEAEKYYLL

-625 ISALNNLALLYQNQG
+625 INALNNLGLLYAYQGKETDAEKYYLLAIEKGHIDASSNLGLLYKNQG
-640 KEKEAEKYF
+640 KETEAEKYW
-649 LLAIDEENV
+649 LLAIEKGDIN
-658 DASYN
+658 ALFN
-663 LALLYTNQGKGKE
+663 LALSCQNQGREIEAEKYYLLAIGNDDIDSLFSLATLYDNQGKETE
-676 AEKYYLLAIEKGTIE
+676 AEKYYLLAIEKGNIS
-691 ALNNLALLYF
+691 ALINLALLYYSQGRNKCKSLELIQKYNKTNLIQNSTKPQIVIEIWNGIF
-701 KLNKNKHKALEFIL
+701 ENVEEKVKKL
-715 KRNNVKTDLK
+715 
-725 LKLLQIIIEVWNG
+725 IIESEGANLSW
-738 KFENIENRVRELI
+738 LI
-751 TDSKDDTIG
+751 R
-760 VFLNVL
+760 NL
-766 LILEQTHLVQSL
+766 LYQEQTHLVQSL

-799 LILNRKT
+799 LILNHKT

-814 PPDMMPTVEKIV
+814 PPDVMPTVEKIV

-834 FYAEEVVS
+834 FYAEEVV

>member
-1 MENNIEKTGNWF
+1 MENKIEKTGNWF

-21 NANNSNDAVKR
+21 NANNDNATVKR

-46 DLRRKKPKDP
+46 DLRRKKTKDP

-78 IEIEEDPTLNQH
+78 IEIEEDPTLSKN

-118 LQTNTVVN
+118 LQTNTSLN
-126 LEAFSTF
+126 LESFSTF
-133 KDNQEYARYLHGE
+133 RDNQQYARYLHGE

-223 EEINQLLNQW
+223 EEIHQLLNQW
-233 SEALALSQ
+233 SDALALPQ

-322 STKQLVDVCRME
+322 STKQLVEACRME

-384 RKARYLTIFLE
+384 RKAYFLTIFLE
-395 TWYNADEIRD
+395 LFYDADEIRALA
-405 MAITHSENLQAKN
+405 MTHSQNLKDKS
-418 MGYDQAVVLTKALSQ
+418 MGYDQAVVLTKAISQ
-433 SKYIGVYDRDEL
+433 SKHIGVDERDEL

-451 LSDCQPDKGD
+451 LSDYQSEKGD
-461 LPKKYS
+461 LPVKY
-467 EVLKKII
+467 EKLKEEI
-474 LLDKEG
+474 DKLQEEG
-480 KYEQALQ
+480 KYKEALQ

-497 GIKFNLKGFYYILLK
+497 GIKFYLKGYFLYRLND
-512 EEEEAKR
+512 EEEAEKYYIKAVR
-519 YFLMSIEKENSSA
+519 KGHVSASFNLAFLFLKQGKIEKAEKYYLIAIDRNDNQALYNLANLYQSQNKNEDAEKYYLLSVEKGIDSA
-532 LFNLGLLYQNQR
+532 LFNLANLYYNQ
-544 KEKQAEKY
+544 EKVEDAEKY

-557 EKDETNASYNLALLY
+557 AKGNIASLHNLAVLY
-572 QNQGKEKQAEKY
+572 QSQGNQDDAERYYFEALRKGQVESIHHLGILYESQGKIDDAEKY
-584 YLLAIDEENVDA
+584 YLD
-596 SYNLANLY
+596 
-604 ANQGKWKEAEKYYLL
+604 
-619 AIEKGE
+619 AIEKGDV
-625 ISALNNLALLYQNQG
+625 LALYSLS
-640 KEKEAEKYF
+640 F
-649 LLAIDEENV
+649 
-658 DASYN
+658 
-663 LALLYTNQGKGKE
+663 
-676 AEKYYLLAIEKGTIE
+676 
-691 ALNNLALLYF
+691 LYF
-701 KLNKNKHKALEFIL
+701 KENKNKQKALEYIL
-715 KRNNVKTDLK
+715 QKNQIAPDFKSQSF
-725 LKLLQIIIEVWNG
+725 QIIVEIWNG
-738 KFENIENRVRELI
+738 KFDNVDNRVRNLI
-751 TDSKDDTIG
+751 RDSNEDLIG
-760 VFLNVL
+760 AFLNIL
-766 LILEQTHLVQSL
+766 LILEQTHLIQSL

-799 LILNRKT
+799 LILNHKT

-814 PPDMMPTVEKIV
+814 PQEVMPTVEKIV

-834 FYAEEVVS
+834 FYAEEAV